1 MPAVSSIA
9 TIDNPE
15 FINVESINNFA
26 AKCQIK
32 VLYVGENRNRSI
44 ISKEVA
50 TKMAAT
56 LKGSPIVGYYKDDKQ
71 DFRDHGE
78 EVKIS
83 GDGVEFKKKTRPY
96 GFIPTDAKIWFQF
109 FEDLDEFGNT
119 CIREYLVTEGY
130 LWTQYDEAK
139 LPLEDGGRPQSMEL
153 NEETLQGHW
162 AEDYKRNMEFFIIN
176 DAEFKALCILGKDVE
191 PCFEGSNVTSTSNFT
206 IDNEF
211 MKDLS
216 NIMNKLQFTLNKLE
230 GGQTMD
236 KVDKTTQPENQFTSE
251 EFKKEEN
258 TNVPKEEKEV
268 EKEEE
273 TKEKEVEKDEEKDK
287 KKEVANNSLTEF
299 DDDSSDDSS
308 SSSDEGTGTEGGS
321 AESGSTSTD
330 EDEPVNSDPDD
341 KKKDYSLLEQEYEE
355 LKTKFTA
362 LEESY
367 NSLVEFKN
375 KVEDEEKDKLI
386 SSFYMLDDEDKKDVI
401 ENKSKYSLEDIE
413 SKLSVICIRKKVN
426 FDLDKE
432 EKETSKEKEEPLM
445 YDLNGLHSES
455 SSLPAWLKAVEEHT
469 EK

>member
-32 VLYVGENRNRSI
+32 VMYVGENRNRSV

-56 LKGSPIVGYYKDDKQ
+56 LKGSPIVGYYKEEKQ

-78 EVKIS
+78 EMKIS
-83 GDGVEFKKKTRPY
+83 GDGIEFKKNTRPY

-109 FEDLDEFGNT
+109 YEDLDEFGNT
-119 CIREYLVTEGY
+119 CLREYLCTEGY

-153 NEETLQGHW
+153 NEETLQGRW
-162 AEDYKRNMEFFIIN
+162 AEDYNRNMEFFIIN

-191 PCFEGSNVTSTSNFT
+191 PCFEGSDVTSASNFT
-206 IDNEF
+206 TNNEF
-211 MKDLS
+211 MNELS
-216 NIMNKLQFTLNKLE
+216 NVMKKLQFTLNKLE

-236 KVDKTTQPENQFTSE
+236 KVDETTKVENQFTSE
-251 EFKKEEN
+251 EFKKEEEN
-258 TNVPKEEKEV
+258 ANVPKEEKEV

-299 DDDSSDDSS
+299 DDNNDDSNEDD
-308 SSSDEGTGTEGGS
+308 DEE
-321 AESGSTSTD
+321 EK
-330 EDEPVNSDPDD
+330 EDTNSDSDSKEKE
-341 KKKDYSLLEQEYEE
+341 KKKDYSLMEQEYEE

-362 LEESY
+362 LEASY
-367 NSLVEFKN
+367 NELVEFKN

-401 ENKSKYSLEDIE
+401 ENKSKYSLDDIE
-413 SKLSVICIRKKVN
+413 SKLSVICVRKKVS

-432 EKETSKEKEEPLM
+432 VKEEKKEEPTI
-445 YDLNGLHSES
+445 YDLKGALSETEA
-455 SSLPAWLKAVEEHT
+455 LPAWLKAVEQHSN
-469 EK
+469 